1 MDERS
6 LINNKFIDTRVYN
19 IKENPEK
26 YLKEQAQFRQ
36 FMGKKKIDTGNIN
49 FTTSAKHLSNV
60 VEHSENIIDL
70 MDTRKP
76 VLDGNLSSQDYLRNN
91 SIRYDTENNQSNA
104 SMAVQLQAQQAGPKD
119 RFVQERRRWV
129 AIDTRDRDLTL
140 YPDQN
145 NYKIDL
151 GKEIFTNIVSVKMK
165 GAEFINTQ
173 QLIRET
179 PVSQKNNV
187 IQWNIEDDKTGGI
200 GNQFVVYTA
209 TLTPGNYTET
219 TLAAEIENEM
229 NSIVRSNGQLNNFT
243 VTIDSITDTVEFT
256 SVSFSTFANPFSV
269 EIPATTENF
278 TTFVTAYAGHGFSVG
293 QRIEIQNSLSVGGID
308 ASLINTE
315 HVITAVPDTNSFEFH
330 IVGQATSAVSGG
342 GGASVR
348 IGTGVNFQLLFSE
361 DNSPAA
367 VLGFQEIDT
376 GFAVR
381 HQNTKEIAVRTDL
394 GSGSVEDNRLH
405 INTMLPGDSANT
417 TEIRTTLPHLLTT
430 GDRIFIF
437 SDTTAQAGVNPYD
450 HEYTTSSQNTTQ
462 EDIRKTFVAN
472 ITDPAGLI
480 ITVLDSNTFSV
491 PIEYG
496 DYITS
501 AVGNPTISAY
511 IAANVDDNDE
521 FGHIILKQI
530 NAAIDLTGEK
540 YIYMTSRIL
549 GGDMVSTSDNISDVF
564 ARIQLA
570 GNASASIFN
579 SYIGGVKI
587 YYDTPLSELDEV
599 DFQFRTQ
606 DGELF
611 EFNDRNHSF
620 VLEITE
626 AIQKIEGS
634 GYSARIG
641 ART

>member
-49 FTTSAKHLSNV
+49 FTTSAKQLSNV
-60 VEHSENIIDL
+60 VEQSENIIDL
-70 MDTRKP
+70 MDTGKP
-76 VLDGNLSSQDYLRNN
+76 VLDGNLSSQDYLRSN

-119 RFVQERRRWV
+119 RFVQERRRTV
-129 AIDTRDRDLTL
+129 ALDTRDRDLTL

-165 GAEFINTQ
+165 GSEFINTQ
-173 QLIRET
+173 QLIRDT

-200 GNQFVVYTA
+200 GNPFVVYTA

-219 TLAAEIENEM
+219 TLATEIENEM

-243 VTIDSITDTVEFT
+243 VTIDTITDIVEFT

-269 EIPATTENF
+269 EIPAITESF
-278 TTFVTAYAGHGFSVG
+278 TTFSTSYVNHGFVVG
-293 QRIEIQNSLSVGGID
+293 QRIEIENSLSVGGID

-315 HVITAVPDTNSFEFH
+315 QVISAIPDINSFEFQV
-330 IVGQATSAVSGG
+330 VGQATSAVSGG

-348 IGTGVNFQLLFSE
+348 IGTGVEFQLLFSE
-361 DNSPAA
+361 DNSPAT

-376 GFAVR
+376 GFSVR
-381 HQNTKEIAVRTDL
+381 HQNTKEISVRTDL

-405 INTMLPGDSANT
+405 INTMLPGDSTN

-437 SDTTAQAGVNPYD
+437 SDETAQTGVDPYD
-450 HEYTTSSQNTTQ
+450 HEYTTSAQNPTQ
-462 EDIRKTFVAN
+462 NDIRRTFVAN

-480 ITVLDSNTFSV
+480 ITVLDSNTLSV

-501 AVGNPTISAY
+501 AAGNPTISAF
-511 IAANVDDNDE
+511 IAANVDDDDE

-549 GGDMVSTSDNISDVF
+549 GGDMVTTSDNVENVF
-564 ARIQLA
+564 AKIQLA

-587 YYDTPLSELDEV
+587 YYDTPLVELDEV

-606 DGELF
+606 DGEFF